1 VKRRFATAVALVLGV
16 AALGGCGSSGGAPD
30 RTLTVFAASSLTGTF
45 TELGHRFQT
54 AHPGSRVRFSFG
66 GSSALATQI
75 VQGAPADVFASAAER
90 NMQQVVDAGRAHD
103 PVTFARNRLEIAVE
117 PGNPKRIAALSDLAK
132 PGLRVALCEPT
143 VPCGELARGLLGA
156 EQVTVRPTSSDPDV
170 KAALAKVELGEVDA
184 ALVYVTD
191 VRAARGRVDGV
202 RIPAAADPSTAYPI
216 AALGGSKNAALAK
229 QFVDF
234 VLSADGRAVLAAAGF
249 AAP

>member
-1 VKRRFATAVALVLGV
+1 MRRVLAVVGTLAAGTLVL
-16 AALGGCGSSGGAPD
+16 AGCGSSSGAPD
-30 RTLTVFAASSLTGTF
+30 RTITVFAASSLTGTF
-45 TELGHRFQT
+45 TELGHRFEK
-54 AHPGSRVRFSFG
+54 AHPGTKVRFSFG

-117 PGNPKRIAALSDLAK
+117 PGNPKHITALPDLAK

-143 VPCGELARGLLGA
+143 VPCGELARQLLGA
-156 EQVTVRPTSSDPDV
+156 EKVSVRPASNDPDV

-191 VRAARGRVDGV
+191 VRAAQGKVDSV

-216 AALGGSKNAALAK
+216 AALGGSKNAPTAK

>member
-1 VKRRFATAVALVLGV
+1 MRRTLAALVALAAGAAMV
-16 AALGGCGSSGGAPD
+16 AGCGSSSGATD
-30 RTLTVFAASSLTGTF
+30 RTITVFAASSLTGTY
-45 TELGHRFQT
+45 TELGHRFEK
-54 AHPGSRVRFSFG
+54 APPGARVRFSFG

-117 PGNPKRIAALSDLAK
+117 PGNPKGIAHLADLGK

-143 VPCGELARGLLGA
+143 VPCGELARKLLGK
-156 EQVTVRPTSSDPDV
+156 QKVDVRPASSDPDV

-191 VRAARGRVDGV
+191 VRAAGSKVRGVPL
-202 RIPAAADPSTAYPI
+202 PADVDPSTDYPI
-216 AALGGSKNAALAK
+216 AALRGAKEEALGK